1 MISAARGLRTGYTT
15 GACAAAATK
24 ASLSMLLCSIFNN
37 NVSIA
42 LPGGEIAIFAA
53 TLLSHS
59 GTKAVTCVKK
69 DGGDDPD
76 VTSGL
81 SICSEVSLRPDLQ
94 DGTVLFLHGEGVGTV
109 TLAGLGIPLGDPA
122 INPVPR
128 TMITG
133 VVRTL
138 LDRYGVS
145 GGASVRISVPGGAAL
160 AEKTMNARLGVL
172 GGISIIGTSG
182 IVVPYSGQAYLDSI
196 RRALQVAAENGC
208 RELAI
213 SAGARSENALRSVFP
228 GLPEQAFIHYG
239 NRIGKTLEM
248 IGDIGGFERVV
259 VGVMLAKS
267 TKLAQGELDL
277 SSRSVGLDR
286 EFIAGL
292 AAKTGYPES
301 TGESIMERE
310 LVRSVVELIPFR
322 AHEPFYRELA
332 EACRSTCASV
342 IPSIGLTFVLISQ
355 EHGCIVCPDNR

>member
-1 MISAARGLRTGYTT
+1 MNDSGKALRTGFTT

-24 ASLSMLLCSIFNN
+24 ASLSMLLSGLRVHEAVIR
-37 NVSIA
+37 
-42 LPGGEIAIFAA
+42 LPGGQYAGFSVTESRRSGISA
-53 TLLSHS
+53 T
-59 GTKAVTCVKK
+59 ACVKK

-109 TLAGLGIPLGDPA
+109 TLAGLGIPLGEPA

-259 VGVMLAKS
+259 VGVMLAKC